1 MFKRSFEKGDIID
14 IVSFNNLRCIAIGE
28 IVSVDEKNNTA
39 ILKNIFYSLQH
50 SDVWRKVGEQ
60 EVPLDH
66 LFMKVTDNEPYMKIY
81 KKLISTYNRAPLL

>member
-1 MFKRSFEKGDIID
+1 MLKRSFEKGDIVD

-28 IVSVDEKNNTA
+28 FVSVDEKNNTA
-39 ILKNIFYSLQH
+39 ILKNIFYRLQY

-81 KKLISTYNRAPLL
+81 KKLISTYNRVPLL

>member
-1 MFKRSFEKGDIID
+1 MLKRSFEKGDIID

-39 ILKNIFYSLQH
+39 ILKNIFYRLQY

-60 EVPLDH
+60 EVLLDH
-66 LFMKVTDNEPYMKIY
+66 LFMRLADNEPYMKIY
-81 KKLISTYNRAPLL
+81 KKLISTYNRTPLL

>member
-1 MFKRSFEKGDIID
+1 MLKRSFEKGDIID

-39 ILKNIFYSLQH
+39 TLKNIFYSLQH
-50 SDVWRKVGEQ
+50 SDVWRKVVEQ

-81 KKLISTYNRAPLL
+81 KKLISTYSSH